1 MNTIENK
8 RMLWDFICE
17 NKIFRE
23 GMKKEVAIQLVE
35 DVVASIDRTEDTLPN
50 KNKKFIDLYIQQ
62 LNEIPISEADLKEYR
77 QTFFEERML
86 NKQKD
91 ISVPMHNIFDPIDV
105 HAELVHIKTLLH
117 QILDKLK

>member
-17 NKIFRE
+17 NKVFRE
-23 GMKKEVAIQLVE
+23 GMKREVAIQLFE
-35 DVVASIDRTEDTLPN
+35 DVIASIDRQEDTLPN
-50 KNKKFIDLYIQQ
+50 KNKMFIDMYIQQ
-62 LNEIPISEADLKEYR
+62 IDEFTITEADLKEYR